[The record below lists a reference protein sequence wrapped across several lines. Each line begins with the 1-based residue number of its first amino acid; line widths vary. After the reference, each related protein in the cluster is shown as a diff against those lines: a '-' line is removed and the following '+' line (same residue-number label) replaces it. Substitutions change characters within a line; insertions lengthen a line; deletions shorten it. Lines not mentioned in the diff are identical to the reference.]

1 MSVVNVGGRFAEER
15 ERLGYTQVAFARL
28 LGLSVPGLRKIEA
41 GQSEFKV
48 NVLTAAASAG
58 VDVQYVVTGVRS
70 KNTEKVTDKIG
81 FEKQVI
87 EGNVSGIGFVGDGA
101 NVTINHNP
109 RTTIKAETKPG
120 EEHISLPQRSILHK
134 LVDDVVEK
142 EALLKKQPKT
152 HRAVWAAL
160 NRHCGVNTYTLI
172 AHTDFEKA
180 RKYLHMWLGRLNAA
194 PSASVKDG
202 EAWRKSRYQYIKIN
216 AKNPD
221 DAQALS
227 AYIARKYKA
236 TSIKD
241 LSNDELEETYRYV
254 AGRRNRSRK

>member
-1 MSVVNVGGRFAEER
+1 MDLVEVGARFTEER
-15 ERLGYTQVAFARL
+15 ERLGYSQVSFARL
-28 LGLSVPGLRKIEA
+28 LGVTRVTLANAEA
-41 GQSEFKV
+41 GKNEFKIGM
-48 NVLTAAASAG
+48 LIAGASAG
-58 VDVQYVVTGVRS
+58 MDVQYVVTGVRS
-70 KNTEKVTDKIG
+70 KNTEKVVDEIG

-87 EGNVSGIGFVGDGA
+87 KGDVLGIGFVGDGA

-120 EEHISLPQRSILHK
+120 EEHISLQQRAILQK

-142 EALLKKQPKT
+142 EAVLKKEPKT
-152 HRAVWAAL
+152 HRSVWAAL

-172 AHTDFEKA
+172 AQMDFEKA
-180 RKYLHMWLGRLNAA
+180 RKYLHMWLGRLNSA
-194 PSASVKDG
+194 PSAAVKDG

-216 AKNPD
+216 TKDPE
-221 DAQALS
+221 DAEALN

-241 LSNDELEETYRYV
+241 LSNDELDETYSYV
-254 AGRRNRSRK
+254 ASRRNRKRR